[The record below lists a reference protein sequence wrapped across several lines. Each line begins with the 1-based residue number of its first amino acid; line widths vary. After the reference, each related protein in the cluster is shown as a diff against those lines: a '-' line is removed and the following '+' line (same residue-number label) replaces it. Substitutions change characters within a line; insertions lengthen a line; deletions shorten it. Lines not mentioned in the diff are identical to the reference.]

1 MIGCLRDRL
10 PLFEDLFPYLHPH
23 YNQSF
28 RKSKPFHSKFFRAI
42 IKLLRVVVSGQPS
55 FSVFRILIFFF
66 FPLQLHAALR
76 PEAFMNLYAVV
87 QQRHMGLTAEAFLDP
102 ALHPALVRRGQRT
115 GRPAFQTNPD
125 LPSALMKP
133 QLRPAGTIFKLTAAQ
148 RFQAAAGIGCEAVQL
163 IAQLYDKETAV
174 ERQRA

>member
-1 MIGCLRDRL
+1 
-10 PLFEDLFPYLHPH
+10 
-23 YNQSF
+23 
-28 RKSKPFHSKFFRAI
+28 
-42 IKLLRVVVSGQPS
+42 
-55 FSVFRILIFFF
+55 
-66 FPLQLHAALR
+66 
-76 PEAFMNLYAVV
+76 MNLYAVV